1 MSSTPRKL
9 KYINV
14 TTAFLKDMRTER
26 YKVNKPERSED
37 LQNFLSSQPADHK
50 LVLPNHYRC

>member
-1 MSSTPRKL
+1 MLNNLLISIQTMSSTPRKL

-37 LQNFLSSQPADHK
+37 LQNFLSS
-50 LVLPNHYRC
+50 